1 MASAQAQ
8 PVTDADIAVAKRVL
22 RTEAAGLA
30 ALEAC
35 IDARFVDACD
45 LIARVE
51 GRLIVTGMG
60 KSGHVAR
67 KIAATFASTG
77 TPAQFV
83 HPGEASHGDLG
94 MITAADAI
102 LAISNSGETRELG
115 DILEYARRFSI
126 PLIAITA
133 RADSVL
139 ARHCDVLL
147 GLPDAREAASAV
159 LAPTTSTTM
168 TLALGDALAVAM
180 LERRGFT
187 ASDFRTFH
195 PGGKLGQSLIRAR
208 DVMHAGEELPL
219 AAPADTM
226 DRVILRITEKR
237 FGCAGLTDAQG
248 RLIGIVTD
256 GDLRRHI
263 DDAGLM
269 GLPAERVMTPD
280 PVTVAP
286 DALAVEVMGLL
297 DRRKISVVFVV
308 DERRRPVGIVHL
320 HDLLRAGV
328 R

>member
-1 MASAQAQ
+1 MASPQPQ
-8 PVTDADIAVAKRVL
+8 PVAHADIAVAKRVL
-22 RTEAAGLA
+22 RVEAAGLK
-30 ALEAC
+30 ALEGC
-35 IDARFVDACD
+35 IDARFVEACD
-45 LIARVE
+45 LIGRIG

-60 KSGHVAR
+60 KSGHVGR

-77 TPAQFV
+77 TPAQYV

-147 GLPDAREAASAV
+147 RLPDAREAASAV

-187 ASDFRTFH
+187 NADFHTFH
-195 PGGKLGQSLIRAR
+195 PGGKLGRALVRAR
-208 DVMHAGEELPL
+208 DVMHRGAELPL
-219 AAPADTM
+219 AAPEETM
-226 DRVILRITEKR
+226 DRVILRMTEKR
-237 FGCAGLTDAQG
+237 FGCAGLVDAAG
-248 RLIGIVTD
+248 RLTGIVTD

-263 DDAGLM
+263 DDDGLM
-269 GLPAERVMTPD
+269 GLKAEAVMTRD
-280 PVTVAP
+280 PVSVRAE
-286 DALAVEVMGLL
+286 ALAAEVLALL
-297 DRRKISVVFVV
+297 DQRKISVVFVV
-308 DERRRPVGIVHL
+308 DEAGRPVGIVHL